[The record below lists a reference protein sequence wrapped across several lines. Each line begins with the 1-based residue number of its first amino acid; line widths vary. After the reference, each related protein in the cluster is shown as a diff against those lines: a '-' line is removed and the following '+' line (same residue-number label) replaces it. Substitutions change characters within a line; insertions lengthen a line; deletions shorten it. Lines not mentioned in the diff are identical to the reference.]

1 MKPIS
6 CLQVACQCTAHPLL
20 NFRGQ
25 RPTEVR
31 INSSHHRERIATDL
45 SVIHVTNATFC
56 QSISF
61 PQESIQ
67 RVRPIIDRLAA
78 NSGWID
84 RIAKYA
90 AKDRYETGYRGHGIE
105 RCSMCLDEK
114 RIRIN
119 RQQSWQGKH
128 MRGGLEHPTPR
139 VLPDL
144 QMLKKTAVIVVC
156 RSQILAKEPGP
167 IRRDIIHRIELVTHG
182 RRRHETDT
190 FLRKLCTNGVH
201 LAKCRRQPVEAIT
214 TANCPL
220 NSSLLIIASRWGG
233 RHDFPHER
241 NEVLGI
247 RREQSVQHGGT
258 AAWQTDDEE
267 RFANLMSHD

>member
-6 CLQVACQCTAHPLL
+6 FLQLARQCPAHPALY
-20 NFRGQ
+20 FRGQ
-25 RPTEVR
+25 RPTVVR

-45 SVIHVTNATFC
+45 GIIHVANATPR

-78 NSGWID
+78 NSEWID

-90 AKDRYETGYRGHGIE
+90 AKDRYETGYRGHCIE

-119 RQQSWQGKH
+119 RQQTLQGKH
-128 MRGGLEHPTPR
+128 VRGGLEYPTRR

-144 QMLKKTAVIVVC
+144 
-156 RSQILAKEPGP
+156 
-167 IRRDIIHRIELVTHG
+167 
-182 RRRHETDT
+182 
-190 FLRKLCTNGVH
+190 
-201 LAKCRRQPVEAIT
+201 
-214 TANCPL
+214 
-220 NSSLLIIASRWGG
+220 
-233 RHDFPHER
+233 
-241 NEVLGI
+241 
-247 RREQSVQHGGT
+247 
-258 AAWQTDDEE
+258 
-267 RFANLMSHD
+267 